1 MKKLLLAAIFM
12 IIFLPALLTAGHNH
26 PHHNHNESAPHDINP
41 LIEEM
46 HRLNDVFTQ
55 IVSAVA
61 LADAEAVHT
70 AIESMHGAME
80 KTHEGIHAETVKLP
94 KNAHRI
100 KEFIKMD
107 REFHSGLEEL
117 AKAAE
122 KKDQQKMQ
130 SLTKKLFDGCINCHQ
145 TFRK

>member
-1 MKKLLLAAIFM
+1 MKKFLLAVIFM
-12 IIFLPALLTAGHNH
+12 ITFLPALLTAGHHH
-26 PHHNHNESAPHDINP
+26 PHHNHNEPAHHNTNP

-46 HRLNDVFTQ
+46 HRLNGVFTK

-61 LADAEAVHT
+61 LSDAEAVHT
-70 AIESMHGAME
+70 AIESMHGTME

-107 REFHSGLEEL
+107 KEFHAGLEEL

-122 KKDQQKMQ
+122 KKDQKKMQ
-130 SLTKKLFDGCINCHQ
+130 SLTKQLFDGCINCHQ
-145 TFRK
+145 IFRE